1 MIEMPLRYAHR
12 LDAWLR
18 LRLGPPYH
26 VILSLG
32 LLIEIGRHCHELAEL
47 GAAPGGIL
55 RMALQLVLYSVLL
68 VHQLGELSAHL
79 AARREA
85 AGRRRSA

>member
-1 MIEMPLRYAHR
+1 MIEAVLYYAHR

-26 VILSLG
+26 ALLG
-32 LLIEIGRHCHELAEL
+32 LGLVIEIGRHVHELADL
-47 GAAPGGIL
+47 HISTAGIVRSL
-55 RMALQLVLYSVLL
+55 LQLVLYSVLL
-68 VHQLGELSAHL
+68 VHQLGELHAHF

-85 AGRRRSA
+85 AGRRGS